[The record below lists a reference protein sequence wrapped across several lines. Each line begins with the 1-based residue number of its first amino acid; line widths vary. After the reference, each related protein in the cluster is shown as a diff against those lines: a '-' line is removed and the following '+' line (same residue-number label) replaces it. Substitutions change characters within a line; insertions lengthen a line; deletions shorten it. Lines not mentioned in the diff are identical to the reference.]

1 MRIVTKARI
10 LPLPRAS
17 DNDEK
22 LATVHSEPER
32 GHAMRRSIN
41 TSMKQARRRFA
52 SPGMRI

>member
-1 MRIVTKARI
+1 MRIVTSARI
-10 LPLPRAS
+10 LLLTAS
-17 DNDEK
+17 DSHRD
-22 LATVHSEPER
+22 LATVHPEPER